1 MPTSK
6 LHYSAAESDEYWF
19 EEGCFI
25 KEQLND
31 PDHPQLSVVQARVPT
46 EGITAWHCLKD
57 TEERYVIL
65 EGEGIAE
72 VGEEAFEVSIGDVVV
87 IPAGVAQRIKN
98 TGSNDLRFL
107 AICHPRFLVENYMR
121 CTPPK

>member
-6 LHYSAAESDEYWF
+6 LHHSAAASDEYWF

-31 PDHPQLSVVQARVPT
+31 ADHPQLSIAQARVPAK
-46 EGITAWHCLKD
+46 GVTAWHCLKE

-65 EGEGIAE
+65 EGEGLAE
-72 VGEEAFEVSIGDVVV
+72 IGKETFEVSVGDVVV

-98 TGSNDLRFL
+98 FGSNDLRFL
-107 AICHPRFLVENYMR
+107 AICQPRFLVENYER
-121 CTPPK
+121 CTAPK

>member
-6 LHYSAAESDEYWF
+6 LYHSTAASDEYWF
-19 EEGCFI
+19 EEVCFI

-31 PDHPQLSVVQARVPT
+31 PAQPQLSIAQARVPAK
-46 EGITAWHCLKD
+46 GVTAWHYLKD

-65 EGEGIAE
+65 EGVGLAE
-72 VGEEAFEVSIGDVVV
+72 IGKETFEVSVGDVVV

-98 TGSNDLRFL
+98 IGSNDLRFL
-107 AICHPRFLVENYMR
+107 AICQPRFLVENYER
-121 CTPPK
+121 CTAPK

>member
-1 MPTSK
+1 MPISN
-6 LHYSAAESDEYWF
+6 LHHSAAASEEYWF

-31 PDHPQLSVVQARVPT
+31 ADHPQLSIAQARIPA
-46 EGITAWHCLKD
+46 EGVTAWHCLKD

-65 EGEGIAE
+65 EGEGLAE
-72 VGEEAFEVSIGDVVV
+72 IGKETFEVSVGDVVV

-98 TGSNDLRFL
+98 IGSNDLRFL
-107 AICHPRFLVENYMR
+107 AICQPRFLVENYER
-121 CTPPK
+121 CAAPK

>member
-6 LHYSAAESDEYWF
+6 LHYYASISDEYWF

-31 PDHPQLSVVQARVPT
+31 PDHPQLSIAQARVPT

-65 EGEGIAE
+65 DGEGLAE
-72 VGEEAFEVSIGDVVV
+72 VGKEAFKVSVGDVVV

-107 AICHPRFLVENYMR
+107 AICQPRFLVENYMS

>member
-31 PDHPQLSVVQARVPT
+31 PDQPQLSVVQARVPT
-46 EGITAWHCLKD
+46 EGITTWHYLKD

-65 EGEGIAE
+65 EGKGLAE
-72 VGEEAFEVSIGDVVV
+72 IGKKVFEVSVGDVVV

-98 TGSNDLRFL
+98 TGSTDLRFL
-107 AICHPRFLVENYMR
+107 AICQPRFLVENYII
-121 CTPPK
+121 CTPPE

>member
-1 MPTSK
+1 MPTSN
-6 LHYSAAESDEYWF
+6 LHHSAAASEEYWF

-31 PDHPQLSVVQARVPT
+31 ADHPQLSIAQARVPA
-46 EGITAWHCLKD
+46 EGVTAWHCLKD

-65 EGEGIAE
+65 EGEGLAE
-72 VGEEAFEVSIGDVVV
+72 IGKETFEVSVGDVVV

-107 AICHPRFLVENYMR
+107 AICQPHFLVENYVR
-121 CTPPK
+121 CAAPK

>member
-31 PDHPQLSVVQARVPT
+31 PDHPQLSVVQARVPP
-46 EGITAWHCLKD
+46 EGITTWHCLKD

-65 EGEGIAE
+65 EGEGLAE
-72 VGEEAFEVSIGDVVV
+72 VGKESFEVGIGDVVV

-98 TGSNDLRFL
+98 SGSNDLRFL
-107 AICHPRFLVENYMR
+107 AICQPRFLVENYMS

>member
-6 LHYSAAESDEYWF
+6 LYHSAAESEEYWF

-31 PDHPQLSVVQARVPT
+31 PAHPQLSIAQARVPAD
-46 EGITAWHCLKD
+46 GITAWHCVKD

-65 EGEGIAE
+65 EGSGLAE
-72 VGEEAFEVSIGDVVV
+72 VGKDAFEVTTGDVVV
-87 IPAGVAQRIKN
+87 IPAGVPQRIKN
-98 TGSNDLRFL
+98 TGGSDLRFL
-107 AICHPRFLVENYMR
+107 AICQPRFLVENYMG
-121 CTPPK
+121 CSAPE

>member
-31 PDHPQLSVVQARVPT
+31 PDHPKLSVVQARVPT

-65 EGEGIAE
+65 DGEGLAE
-72 VGEEAFEVSIGDVVV
+72 IGKKAFEVSVGDVVV

-98 TGSNDLRFL
+98 TGSTDLRFL
-107 AICHPRFLVENYMR
+107 AICQPRFLVENYMR

>member
-6 LHYSAAESDEYWF
+6 LHHSAAASDEYWF

-31 PDHPQLSVVQARVPT
+31 PAHPQLSIAQARIPA
-46 EGITAWHCLKD
+46 EGVTAWHCLKD

-65 EGEGIAE
+65 EGEGLAE
-72 VGEEAFEVSIGDVVV
+72 IGKETFEVSVGDVVV
-87 IPAGVAQRIKN
+87 IPAGAAQRIKN

-107 AICHPRFLVENYMR
+107 AICQPRFLVENYER
-121 CTPPK
+121 CAAPK

>member
-6 LHYSAAESDEYWF
+6 LHHSAAASDEYWF

-31 PDHPQLSVVQARVPT
+31 PAHPQLSIAQARVPA
-46 EGITAWHCLKD
+46 EVVTAWHYLED

-65 EGEGIAE
+65 EGKGHAE
-72 VGEEAFEVSIGDVVV
+72 IGKEAFEVSVGDVVV

-107 AICHPRFLVENYMR
+107 AICQPRFLVENYVS
-121 CTPPK
+121 CAAPK

>member
-31 PDHPQLSVVQARVPT
+31 PDQPQLSVVQARVPT
-46 EGITAWHCLKD
+46 EGITTWHYLKD

-65 EGEGIAE
+65 EGKGLAE
-72 VGEEAFEVSIGDVVV
+72 IGKKAFEVSVGDVVV

-98 TGSNDLRFL
+98 TGSTDLRFL
-107 AICHPRFLVENYMR
+107 AICQPRFLVENYII
-121 CTPPK
+121 CTPPE